1 MSAPPMICRRRYHS
15 SHLSLQLKTKSHLFT
30 TLTLG
35 EHDIMLQ
42 SIWLEQDNERRFL
55 FCSDDVVADVWC
67 LTQRYGRIEARL
79 MDTDV
84 IYYP

>member
-1 MSAPPMICRRRYHS
+1 
-15 SHLSLQLKTKSHLFT
+15 
-30 TLTLG
+30 
-35 EHDIMLQ
+35 MLQ
-42 SIWLEQDNERRFL
+42 PIWLEQDNERRFL